1 LSKNP
6 PLAVTSNGNKINLR
20 ERYLTL
26 RESISVN
33 ELEKSSKD
41 ICDQLLNH
49 FNFSNQN
56 IHLFYPIEGKNEVN
70 TWPIHHKLIKTNQL
84 HTSVYN
90 SVSNQ
95 WDCVC
100 FDANSAFVKNRYNV
114 PVPDPFKHAKWD
126 KIDIILMPLLCFDDY
141 GNRIGY
147 GKGIYDQICK
157 CLNKSCV
164 KIGLSFFEAHPNA
177 IVVEKHDIPL
187 DFCQTPLKLYK
198 FNF

>member
-1 LSKNP
+1 MSKNP

-70 TWPIHHKLIKTNQL
+70 TWPIHYKLIKTNQL

-100 FDANSAFVKNRYNV
+100 FDANSAFVKKRYNV
-114 PVPDPFKHAKWD
+114 PVPETFKHAKWD

-164 KIGLSFFEAHPNA
+164 KIGLSFFEAHPNT
-177 IVVEKHDIPL
+177 IEVEKHDIPL

>member
-1 LSKNP
+1 MSKNP
-6 PLAVTSNGNKINLR
+6 PLAVTSNGNKTNLR

-56 IHLFYPIEGKNEVN
+56 IHLFYPIKGKNEVN
-70 TWPIHHKLIKTNQL
+70 TWPIHLKLIETNQL

-90 SVSNQ
+90 TVSNQ

-100 FDANSAFVKNRYNV
+100 FNANSTFVKKRYNV
-114 PVPDPFKHAKWD
+114 PVPETFKHKKWD
-126 KIDIILMPLLCFDDY
+126 KIDFILMPLLCFDDY

-157 CLNKSCV
+157 YLNKSCV
-164 KIGLSFFEAHPNA
+164 KIGLSFFEAHPN
-177 IVVEKHDIPL
+177 IIEVEKHDIPL

>member
-1 LSKNP
+1 MSKNP
-6 PLAVTSNGNKINLR
+6 PLAVTSNGNKTNLR

-56 IHLFYPIEGKNEVN
+56 IHLFYPIKGKNEVN
-70 TWPIHHKLIKTNQL
+70 TWPIHHKLIETNQL

-90 SVSNQ
+90 TVSNQ

-100 FDANSAFVKNRYNV
+100 FNANSTFVKKRYNV
-114 PVPDPFKHAKWD
+114 PVPETFKHKKWD
-126 KIDIILMPLLCFDDY
+126 KIDFILMPLLCFDDY

-147 GKGIYDQICK
+147 GKGIYDLICK
-157 CLNKSCV
+157 YLNKSCV
-164 KIGLSFFEAHPNA
+164 KIGLSFFEAHPN
-177 IVVEKHDIPL
+177 IIEVEKHDIPL

>member
-1 LSKNP
+1 MSKNP
-6 PLAVTSNGNKINLR
+6 PLAVTSNGNKTNLR

-56 IHLFYPIEGKNEVN
+56 IHLFYPIKGKNEVN
-70 TWPIHHKLIKTNQL
+70 TWPIHHKLIETNQL

-90 SVSNQ
+90 TVSNQ

-100 FDANSAFVKNRYNV
+100 FNANSTFVKKRYNV
-114 PVPDPFKHAKWD
+114 SVPETFKHAKWD
-126 KIDIILMPLLCFDDY
+126 KINFILMPLLCFDDY

-157 CLNKSCV
+157 YLNKSCV
-164 KIGLSFFEAHPNA
+164 KIGLSFFEAHPN
-177 IVVEKHDIPL
+177 IIEVEKHDIPL

>member
-1 LSKNP
+1 MSKNP
-6 PLAVTSNGNKINLR
+6 HLAVTSNGNKTNLR

-26 RESISVN
+26 RKSISVKQ
-33 ELEKSSKD
+33 LEKFSDD

-70 TWPIHHKLIKTNQL
+70 TWPIHHKLIGSIQL
-84 HTSVYN
+84 HTSIYN
-90 SVSNQ
+90 TISNQ

-100 FDANSAFVKNRYNV
+100 FDAKAAFVNQKYNV
-114 PVPDPFKHAKWD
+114 PVPSKFEHVSWD
-126 KIDIILMPLLCFDDY
+126 KIDYILMPLLCFDNY

-147 GKGIYDQICK
+147 GKGIYDQIGQY
-157 CLNKSCV
+157 LNKSCV
-164 KIGLSFFEAHPNA
+164 KIGLSCFEAHPNLLET
-177 IVVEKHDIPL
+177 EKHDIPL
-187 DFCQTPLKLYK
+187 DYCQTPQKLYK

>member
-1 LSKNP
+1 MSKNP
-6 PLAVTSNGNKINLR
+6 PLAVTSNGNKTNLR

-56 IHLFYPIEGKNEVN
+56 IHLFYPIKAKNEVN
-70 TWPIHHKLIKTNQL
+70 TWPIHHKLIETNQL

-90 SVSNQ
+90 TDSNQ

-100 FDANSAFVKNRYNV
+100 FNANSTFVKKRYNV
-114 PVPDPFKHAKWD
+114 PVPETFKHKKWD
-126 KIDIILMPLLCFDDY
+126 KIDFILMPLLCFDDY

-157 CLNKSCV
+157 YLNKSCV
-164 KIGLSFFEAHPNA
+164 KIGLSFFEAHPN
-177 IVVEKHDIPL
+177 IIEVEKHDIPL

>member
-1 LSKNP
+1 MYK
-6 PLAVTSNGNKINLR
+6 R
-20 ERYLTL
+20 QERYLTL

-100 FDANSAFVKNRYNV
+100 FDANSTFVKKRYNV

-157 CLNKSCV
+157 YLNKPCV

>member
-1 LSKNP
+1 MRLRSFTQSKTLN
-6 PLAVTSNGNKINLR
+6 NGKNI
-20 ERYLTL
+20 
-26 RESISVN
+26 
-33 ELEKSSKD
+33 
-41 ICDQLLNH
+41 
-49 FNFSNQN
+49 SNQN

-147 GKGIYDQICK
+147 GKGFYDRYLRNIK
-157 CLNKSCV
+157 KV
-164 KIGLSFFEAHPNA
+164 YPKILSIGVAFSFQKHHNLPVNNQDFKLDY
-177 IVVEKHDIPL
+177 IITEKGII
-187 DFCQTPLKLYK
+187 
-198 FNF
+198 

>member
-1 LSKNP
+1 MSKNP
-6 PLAVTSNGNKINLR
+6 PLAVTSNGNKTNLR

-56 IHLFYPIEGKNEVN
+56 IHLFYPIEGKSEVN
-70 TWPIHHKLIKTNQL
+70 TWPIHLKLIETNQL

-95 WDCVC
+95 WDCVS
-100 FDANSAFVKNRYNV
+100 FDADTTFIKQRYNV
-114 PVPDPFKHAKWD
+114 PVPDTFKNSKWD
-126 KIDIILMPLLCFDDY
+126 KIDFIIMPLLCFDDF

-157 CLNKSCV
+157 HLKKSCV
-164 KIGLSFFEAHPNA
+164 KIGLSFFEAHPKA
-177 IVVEKHDIPL
+177 IEVEKHDIPL
-187 DFCQTPLKLYK
+187 DFCQTPQKLYK

>member
-1 LSKNP
+1 MSKNP

-100 FDANSAFVKNRYNV
+100 FDANSTFVKKRYNV

-126 KIDIILMPLLCFDDY
+126 KIDIILMPLLCFDVY

-164 KIGLSFFEAHPNA
+164 KIGLSFFEAHPNT
-177 IVVEKHDIPL
+177 IEKEKHDIPL

>member
-1 LSKNP
+1 MSKNP

-56 IHLFYPIEGKNEVN
+56 IHLFYPIEGKNEIN
-70 TWPIHHKLIKTNQL
+70 TWPIHHKLIKSNQL

-90 SVSNQ
+90 SLSNQ

-100 FDANSAFVKNRYNV
+100 FDANSTFVKKRYNI
-114 PVPDPFKHAKWD
+114 PVPDTFKHAKWD

-141 GNRIGY
+141 GNRI
-147 GKGIYDQICK
+147 DM
-157 CLNKSCV
+157 V
-164 KIGLSFFEAHPNA
+164 KEFMIKYVNVLISH
-177 IVVEKHDIPL
+177 VS
-187 DFCQTPLKLYK
+187 KLG
-198 FNF
+198 FLF

>member
-1 LSKNP
+1 MSKNP

-70 TWPIHHKLIKTNQL
+70 TWPIHHKLIKSNQL

-90 SVSNQ
+90 SLSNQ

-100 FDANSAFVKNRYNV
+100 FDANSTFVKKKYSI
-114 PVPDPFKHAKWD
+114 PVPDTFKHAKWD
-126 KIDIILMPLLCFDDY
+126 KIDFILMPLLCFDDY

-147 GKGIYDQICK
+147 GKGIYDQLCK
-157 CLNKSCV
+157 YLNKSCV
-164 KIGLSFFEAHPNA
+164 KIGLSFFEAHPNT
-177 IVVEKHDIPL
+177 IEVEKHDIPL

>member
-1 LSKNP
+1 MSKNP
-6 PLAVTSNGNKINLR
+6 PLAVTSNGNKTNLR

-56 IHLFYPIEGKNEVN
+56 IHLFYPIKGKNEVN
-70 TWPIHHKLIKTNQL
+70 TWPIHHKLIETNQL

-90 SVSNQ
+90 TDSNQ

-100 FDANSAFVKNRYNV
+100 FNANSTFVKKRYNV
-114 PVPDPFKHAKWD
+114 PVPETFKHKKWD
-126 KIDIILMPLLCFDDY
+126 KIDFILMPLLCFDNY

-157 CLNKSCV
+157 YLNKSCV
-164 KIGLSFFEAHPNA
+164 KIGLSFFEAHPN
-177 IVVEKHDIPL
+177 IIEVEKHDIPL

>member
-1 LSKNP
+1 MSKNP
-6 PLAVTSNGNKINLR
+6 PLAVTSNGNKKNLR

-26 RESISVN
+26 RKSISVKQ
-33 ELEKSSKD
+33 LEKFSDD

-70 TWPIHHKLIKTNQL
+70 TWPIHHKLIGSNQL
-84 HTSVYN
+84 HTSIYN
-90 SVSNQ
+90 KISNQ

-100 FDANSAFVKNRYNV
+100 FDAKAAFVKQKYNV
-114 PVPDPFKHAKWD
+114 PVPSKFEHVSWD
-126 KIDIILMPLLCFDDY
+126 KIDYILMPLLCFDNY

-147 GKGIYDQICK
+147 GKGIYDQIGK
-157 CLNKSCV
+157 YLSKSCI
-164 KIGLSFFEAHPNA
+164 KIGLSFFEAHPNP
-177 IVVEKHDIPL
+177 IETEKHDIPL